1 MSLPKRVFPCICS
14 LEPGRLSIL
23 CSEQSRSRPDI
34 IVYYILWWVALILCI
49 TSTCSVGEMM
59 SYSLGLRSVLH
70 PPERSSS
77 HPSPTGTQVLFVL
90 FVEWSNAIWRSCK
103 KRQCVPYRAGEL
115 VYSLFNLPLV
125 TGIKPFLSSVIL
137 LTAGRVSPQNRWW
150 FLHVQ
155 SYLFHSVPQEL
166 VSTADTWELGK
177 ENRAPRYS
185 FAQSLKSELHQSI
198 THSDFFVFQF
208 RTFDP
213 CKQLW
218 CSHPENPYFCKTKK
232 GPPLDGTMCAPGKV
246 GAGTVHVGVCV
257 CAAGVVILQI
267 KHRNGR
273 FLSFQFVFRNIGNG
287 GLENIIEGV

>member
-1 MSLPKRVFPCICS
+1 MSLPKRVFPLSCS

-23 CSEQSRSRPDI
+23 CSEQPRARPDI

-59 SYSLGLRSVLH
+59 SYSLGLIH

-77 HPSPTGTQVLFVL
+77 HPSPMGTQVLFVL
-90 FVEWSNAIWRSCK
+90 FLEWRSSAIWRSCK
-103 KRQCVPYRAGEL
+103 KRQCVPNQPGQL
-115 VYSLFNLPLV
+115 VSPLLSLPLV
-125 TGIKPFLSSVIL
+125 TGIKLFLPSFIP
-137 LTAGRVSPQNRWW
+137 LTAGRISPHNHWW
-150 FLHVQ
+150 FLQVQ
-155 SYLFHSVPQEL
+155 TCLFHSVPREL
-166 VSTADTWELGK
+166 ASIADTWELDK
-177 ENRAPRYS
+177 EHPTPCCS
-185 FAQSLKSELHQSI
+185 FAWSLKPELHQSI
-198 THSDFFVFQF
+198 THSVFFVFQF

-246 GAGTVHVGVCV
+246 GAAAVRIGVCV
-257 CAAGVVILQI
+257 CAAGDVILKT

-273 FLSFQFVFRNIGNG
+273 FFSS
-287 GLENIIEGV
+287 